1 MFELKQLSPE
11 GIPHALE
18 RAKHYRLLNEP
29 VAAESICRDI
39 LRVEADNQEA
49 LITIILAMSDRV
61 AEGYTVG
68 ASQMTEYISKLKDD
82 YSRAYYTGIVFERR
96 GKAAL
101 LKDIPG
107 ADSTA
112 YELLRK
118 AMEHFEEAGKLG
130 TAEHDDVTLRWNGC
144 ARIIMS
150 NNLEPRTMA
159 SDMIE

>member
-1 MFELKQLSPE
+1 MFELKKLSKE

-18 RAKHYRLLNEP
+18 KAKHYRLLNEP

-39 LRVEADNQEA
+39 LRVEPENQEA
-49 LITIILAMSDRV
+49 IITIILAMSDRV

-68 ASQMTEYISKLKDD
+68 ASLITEYVSKLTGEYD
-82 YSRAYYTGIVFERR
+82 RAYYSGIVFERR

-101 LKDIPG
+101 LRDVPG

-112 YELLRK
+112 YEFLRI
-118 AMEHFEEAGKLG
+118 AMDYFEEAGKLG
-130 TAEHDDVTLRWNGC
+130 TPDHDDVTLRWNGC

-150 NNLEPRTMA
+150 NNLEPRRMA

>member
-1 MFELKQLSPE
+1 MFELKELSHE
-11 GIPHALE
+11 AVPHALE

-39 LRVEADNQEA
+39 LRVEPDNQEA
-49 LITIILAMSDRV
+49 LITIILAMSDRI
-61 AEGYTVG
+61 AEGYKIG
-68 ASQMTEYISKLKDD
+68 GSEIKEYLSRLTGEYD
-82 YSRAYYTGIVFERR
+82 RAYYTGIVFERR

-101 LKDIPG
+101 LMDVPG

-112 YELLRK
+112 YELLVK
-118 AMEHFEEAGKLG
+118 AMEHFEEAGTLG
-130 TAEHDDVTLRWNGC
+130 NAEHDDVTLRWNGC

-150 NNLEPRTMA
+150 NNLEPRAMA

>member
-1 MFELKQLSPE
+1 MFELKRLSPE

-29 VAAESICRDI
+29 VAAESICRDV
-39 LRVEADNQEA
+39 LRVDPENQEA

-68 ASQMTEYISKLKDD
+68 ASQISEYLSKLSDEYD
-82 YSRAYYTGIVFERR
+82 RAYYSGIVLERR

-101 LKDIPG
+101 LKDVPG
-107 ADSTA
+107 SDSTA

-118 AMEHFEEAGKLG
+118 AMEYFDEAGKLG

-150 NNLEPRTMA
+150 NNLEPRAMGN
-159 SDMIE
+159 DFIE